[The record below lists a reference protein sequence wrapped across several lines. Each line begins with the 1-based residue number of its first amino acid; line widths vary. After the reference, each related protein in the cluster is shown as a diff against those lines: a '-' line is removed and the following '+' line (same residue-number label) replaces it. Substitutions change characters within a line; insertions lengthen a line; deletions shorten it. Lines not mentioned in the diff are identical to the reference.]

1 MCVEI
6 VEIESVMIS
15 TNPEITFT
23 ILIQAIY
30 RTVFY
35 EIEVGAVATGP
46 VNLS

>member
-1 MCVEI
+1 MSVEI
-6 VEIESVMIS
+6 VEIEPVMIS

-30 RTVFY
+30 STVFY
-35 EIEVGAVATGP
+35 EIEVGAVTAGP